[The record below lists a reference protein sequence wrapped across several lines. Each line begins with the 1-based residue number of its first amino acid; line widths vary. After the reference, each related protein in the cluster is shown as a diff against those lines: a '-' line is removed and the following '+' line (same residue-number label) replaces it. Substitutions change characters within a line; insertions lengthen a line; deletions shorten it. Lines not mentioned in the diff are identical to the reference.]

1 MSPEPSPRDSFWL
14 RIITILSAVI
24 AGAVAFLILGPRPE
38 GLKGTLN
45 VSFLPTVNAAINA
58 ATAFLLSLAY
68 FFIRRKKVAYHRRT
82 MLTAFGASALF
93 LISYVTYHW
102 FKSGPT
108 PYTGTLSQVYFPVL
122 ISHII
127 LAAMILPL
135 AMVTLYRGWNLQV
148 SKHRRI
154 ARVTLP
160 LWLYV
165 CLSGIAVYI
174 MLYL

>member
-1 MSPEPSPRDSFWL
+1 MSSETSTGESLWL
-14 RIITILSAVI
+14 RIIYILSAVI

-38 GLKGTLN
+38 GLERTID
-45 VSFLPTVNAAINA
+45 VSFLPTVNAILNGL
-58 ATAFLLSLAY
+58 TALLLVLAY
-68 FFIRRKKVAYHRRT
+68 ILIRRKKVLYHRRT
-82 MLTAFGASALF
+82 MLSAFGTSALF
-93 LISYVTYHW
+93 LVTYITYHW

-108 PYTGTLSQVYFPVL
+108 PYAGTLTLLYYPVL
-122 ISHII
+122 LSHIV
-127 LAAMILPL
+127 LAALILPL

-154 ARVTLP
+154 ARITLP

-174 MLYL
+174 MLYR